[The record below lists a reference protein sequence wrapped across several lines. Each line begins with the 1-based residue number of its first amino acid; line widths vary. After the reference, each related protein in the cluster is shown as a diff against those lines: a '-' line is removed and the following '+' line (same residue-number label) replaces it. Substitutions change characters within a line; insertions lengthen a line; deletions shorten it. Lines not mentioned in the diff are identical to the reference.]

1 MNGRINISRYSAY
14 YRGWCQAF
22 GEFEGEPREGELI
35 SWIYNDDAVGFI
47 FKGDLFR
54 RLLRNLL
61 GKDGAGNEIQIA
73 QDEVRIGDELMCFQ
87 SELDRLG
94 IARLRA
100 LLGQGRE
107 IHMFLTSH
115 FYFSTG
121 SRILTFSAKK
131 PLPIIY
137 KELAPISIRY

>member
-1 MNGRINISRYSAY
+1 MRVSRYSAY

-35 SWIYNDDAVGFI
+35 SWIYNDDSIGFI
-47 FKGDLFR
+47 FRGDLFK
-54 RLLRNLL
+54 RLLRILL
-61 GKDGAGNEIQIA
+61 DTVDTGDAIQISEA
-73 QDEVRIGDELMCFQ
+73 SVQIGDELIRFE

-94 IARLRA
+94 IAKLRK

-107 IHMFLTSH
+107 IHMYLTSH

-131 PLPIIY
+131 PLRIIY
-137 KELAPISIRY
+137 KELVPLSIRL